1 MIDDNAK
8 AAYRRDGVCVLRGVF
23 EPEWINKVARGVQQA
38 LAAPGP
44 HGERYGPA
52 GAERFFGDLDMWT
65 RLPLFRDYVLNSP
78 AGEIAG
84 RLMRSSTATFL
95 YDQMLVKEPG
105 SQQRTPWHQD
115 QPYWAVSGFQ
125 VCSIWMPLDTVP
137 KEVSLEFVRG
147 SHLWEQAFNP
157 THFADGTP
165 YADTGL
171 PRLPDIEAARQD
183 YDIVSWDME
192 PGDCVVFQ
200 AMLVH
205 GAPANPSAGRRRV
218 LSTRWLGDDARYWKR
233 PGEIAIPTTT
243 PQLEDGAPY
252 SGPLYPTVWRDP
264 DKEPAGRCG

>member
-1 MIDDNAK
+1 MIDDDAK
-8 AAYRRDGVCVLRGVF
+8 ADYARDGVCVLRGVF
-23 EPEWINKVARGVQQA
+23 APAWIETVAEGVRQA
-38 LAAPGP
+38 LDAPGP

-65 RLPLFRDYVLNSP
+65 RLDPFRDFVMNSP
-78 AGEIAG
+78 AAEIAG
-84 RLMRSSTATFL
+84 RTMGSSTATFL

-125 VCSIWMPLDTVP
+125 VCSIWMPLDPVP
-137 KEVSLEFVRG
+137 SEVSLEFVRG
-147 SHLWEQAFNP
+147 SHRWDQTFNP

-165 YADTGL
+165 YAGTGL
-171 PRLPDIEAARQD
+171 PSLPDIEADRSA
-183 YDIVSWDME
+183 YDIVSWDLE

-218 LSTRWLGDDARYWKR
+218 LSTRWLGDDARYEKHA
-233 PGEIAIPTTT
+233 GEIAIPT
-243 PQLEDGAPY
+243 DS
-252 SGPLYPTVWRDP
+252 SGLVEGEAYGGPRHPCVWRD
-264 DKEPAGRCG
+264 KAAR

>member
-1 MIDDNAK
+1 MIDDATI
-8 AAYRRDGVCVLRGVF
+8 AAYREDGVCVLRGAFSPAWV
-23 EPEWINKVARGVQQA
+23 ETVAEGVRQA
-38 LAAPGP
+38 LDAPGP

-65 RLPLFRDYVLNSP
+65 RLAPFRDFVMDSP
-78 AGEIAG
+78 AAEIAG
-84 RLMRSSTATFL
+84 RTMESSSATFL

-125 VCSIWMPLDTVP
+125 VCSIWMPLDPVP
-137 KEVSLEFVRG
+137 RDVSLEFVRG
-147 SHLWEQAFNP
+147 SHRWEEAFNP

-165 YADTGL
+165 YAGTGL
-171 PRLPDIEAARQD
+171 PSLPDIEAAREN
-183 YDIVSWDME
+183 YDIVSWDLE

-218 LSTRWLGDDARYWKR
+218 LSTRWLGDDARFWRR
-233 PGEIAIPTTT
+233 PGEIAVPTTL
-243 PQLEDGAPY
+243 PDLEDGEPF
-252 SGPLYPTVWRDP
+252 SGPLHPTVWRRD
-264 DKEPAGRCG
+264 AA